1 MPVDDACVAG
11 AGTFVIVAFIAL
23 WYLAT
28 HGKGT
33 APGRLVAWLVAII
46 VIWIMVSL
54 KNPAAADR
62 LVDFVKTG
70 LSAAFTGIGD
80 FLGALFHPPG

>member
-1 MPVDDACVAG
+1 MAG
-11 AGTFVIVAFIAL
+11 AGTFVIVTFVAL
-23 WYLAT
+23 WYLVT

-46 VIWIMVSL
+46 VIWVMVSL

-62 LVDFVKTG
+62 LVDFTKTG

-80 FLGALFHPPG
+80 FLGALFHPPPPTR